1 MAIERRRNMRKAL
14 NIIGIILVG
23 ILVVGCAGAPV
34 AKAPKYRNGSYVAVA
49 MGHSGPVKV
58 STTIA
63 GGRIVEVKVLELSE
77 SKNIAEVALERIPK
91 AIIEKQSADVDTVS
105 GATMISEAIIDAVKQ
120 ALAEASK
127 P

>member
-1 MAIERRRNMRKAL
+1 MRKTL

-23 ILVVGCAGAPV
+23 VLVVGCAGAPAAQQ
-34 AKAPKYRNGSYVAVA
+34 AKAPKYRDGSYVAVA

-58 STTIA
+58 STTIT
-63 GGRIVEVKVLELSE
+63 GGKIVEVKVLEESE
-77 SKNIAEVALERIPK
+77 SKDISEVALERIPK

-105 GATMISEAIIDAVKQ
+105 GATLISEAIINAVKQ